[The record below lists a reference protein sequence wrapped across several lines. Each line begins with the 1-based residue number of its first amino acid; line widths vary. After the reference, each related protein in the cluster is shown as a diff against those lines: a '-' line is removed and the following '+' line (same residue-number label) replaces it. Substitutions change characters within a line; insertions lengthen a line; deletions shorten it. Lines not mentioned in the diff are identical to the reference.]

1 MSEIGNT
8 GADALRSPGRDFERL
23 FESEYEA
30 LMAYSRSRYGGRLAE
45 DIVAETL
52 LVAWRRMDQVPESPR
67 AWLLAVAHNVART
80 QIRGEKRRRALADRL
95 SSEPGLASVESDRE
109 RNDPVLEALTRLREK
124 DREAL
129 LLIAWDDLTPK
140 EAAEV
145 LHETA
150 VAFRVRL
157 HRARKRLR
165 KELASPLNDVNE
177 TKAETKI
184 RVDKFESRWI

>member
-80 QIRGEKRRRALADRL
+80 QIRGRIRRSRVQA
-95 SSEPGLASVESDRE
+95 EPGLASVESDRE